1 MILCMRNDDLS
12 LLCKICPGTVSKRGR
27 DLAMKKNVPEWYLSA
42 EVWLSAYCLTR
53 RCRSGLPAFRTGHR
67 DGVQPFTKTIRT
79 SRIYHT
85 TTPLNKT
92 PGWSSFCRSVII
104 CLLSHTEVKVW
115 TSGFQNRSSRRS
127 PAFCPKNRTSRI
139 YHTITPSQ
147 QDSCG
152 YDKVRPSIVQCTYDI
167 EYCWRSTDITGP
179 SQASSIHLL
188 ITASIVCLDQDF
200 RRHPLCIART
210 SRRFVDTFRLRQKSR
225 KATHLVKP
233 NAESVVWLKN

>member
-1 MILCMRNDDLS
+1 M
-12 LLCKICPGTVSKRGR
+12 SKRGR

-53 RCRSGLPAFRTGHR
+53 RWRSGLSAFRTGHQ

-92 PGWSSFCRSVII
+92 SGRSPFYRKVNI

-115 TSGFQNRSSRRS
+115 IL
-127 PAFCPKNRTSRI
+127 AFRTGRQDGVQPFAQTIRTSRI

-152 YDKVRPSIVQCTYDI
+152 YDKVRPSILQVWNSGFQN
-167 EYCWRSTDITGP
+167 RS
-179 SQASSIHLL
+179 
-188 ITASIVCLDQDF
+188 
-200 RRHPLCIART
+200 
-210 SRRFVDTFRLRQKSR
+210 SRRNPAFCS
-225 KATHLVKP
+225 
-233 NAESVVWLKN
+233 NN